1 MWISNL
7 AFMYLMQI
15 TKVGL
20 KHNLSS
26 AQTRFHDVNFLW
38 WTSIHFYTLGRK
50 VFLFGRSVNKS
61 KAFFQPITN
70 SKNTVVWVSSTN
82 FPNQLKYQKM
92 LLWSK
97 MGVVFQHKISTTDGL
112 WVLLKVF
119 FVWIE
124 LKVLSTNLKMKMPL
138 LVCVSVFV
146 IVWTLSRAFLHF
158 TLTLILSGG
167 TATQLYSTITS
178 STRILL
184 QYWSNTGV
192 FMKYYW
198 STTLV
203 QRTAAQ
209 PLIYRWVGQR

>member
-1 MWISNL
+1 
-7 AFMYLMQI
+7 MQI

-26 AQTRFHDVNFLW
+26 AKTRFHDVNFLW

-92 LLWSK
+92 LLWLWSK

-146 IVWTLSRAFLHF
+146 IVWTLSRAFLHSS
-158 TLTLILSGG
+158 IHPDAHSIRGHSH
-167 TATQLYSTITS
+167 STILFYH
-178 STRILL
+178 ILH
-184 QYWSNTGV
+184 
-192 FMKYYW
+192 
-198 STTLV
+198 
-203 QRTAAQ
+203 
-209 PLIYRWVGQR
+209 